1 MRTFLAAALALSLC
15 GASIG
20 LAQDSGDE
28 PSLEGRWLVQKQDA
42 VVLIEPSGS
51 ELVGKL
57 VWVKDRD
64 GIKGT
69 ERLDLKNPEP
79 DLRSRHVL
87 GMVILTGLP
96 LEPDEGGVYRGGR
109 IYNPKTGRHMP
120 IRVQLEAPGL
130 LRVRVGNEFL
140 HQTTHWTR
148 VDADSQ
154 STDE

>member
-1 MRTFLAAALALSLC
+1 MKLPRAALVSGGILLAV
-15 GASIG
+15 G
-20 LAQDSGDE
+20 LAVAQGPEDATI
-28 PSLEGRWLVQKQDA
+28 EGRWLVQKQDGI
-42 VVLIEPSGS
+42 VLIESSGS

-69 ERLDLKNPEP
+69 ERLDARNPQPE
-79 DLRSRHVL
+79 LRSRHVL

-96 LEPDEGGVYRGGR
+96 LEPDASGVYRGGR
-109 IYNPKTGRHMP
+109 IYNPKTGRLMP
-120 IRVQLEAPGL
+120 IRVQLEAPDR
-130 LRVRVGNEFL
+130 LRVRVGNRVL

-148 VDADSQ
+148 VDSDSL